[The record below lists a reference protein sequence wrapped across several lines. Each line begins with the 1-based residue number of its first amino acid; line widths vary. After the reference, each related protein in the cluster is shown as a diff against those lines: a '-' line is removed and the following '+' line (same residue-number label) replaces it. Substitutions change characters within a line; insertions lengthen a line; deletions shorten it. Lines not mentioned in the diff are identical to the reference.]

1 MKLTQKLIFSSYN
14 CIAKWLTDHDTC
26 PECNSRSLKS
36 DIRQIRA
43 RNLRAVDNSNEE
55 ILKRE
60 IEELK
65 VEMAKT
71 KVENQKLK
79 SQNQI
84 LSILGLRI

>member
-1 MKLTQKLIFSSYN
+1 M
-14 CIAKWLTDHDTC
+14 
-26 PECNSRSLKS
+26 
-36 DIRQIRA
+36 
-43 RNLRAVDNSNEE
+43 
-55 ILKRE
+55 KRE

-84 LSILGLRI
+84 LSILGLCFFIFKLFLFGTLTFNLNLIGQEAHLESIILSIRLVYES